1 MLPALAQ
8 HYAHATNHQ
17 TEFLSADDATLA
29 IQLIEKIQNA
39 GVLKQPYHL
48 KSRNIDELQE
58 DIMNGFPLIGIKSSS
73 GNLIGCTTVSP
84 NADPQNVTIR
94 SFCIDPNFVGQ
105 GLAKKLVETAI
116 DWAHRNGQHNIIAKV
131 ALDNTDS
138 LTIFEKQG
146 FAPVHTAIDT
156 DGGYAYHLMGKNLN
170 GVCLRQSPSRISTS
184 SASAL
189 NFGLA
194 AA

>member
-1 MLPALAQ
+1 MLPAFET
-8 HYAHATNHQ
+8 HYAHATHHQ
-17 TEFLSADDATLA
+17 TEFLSADEAILA
-29 IQLIEKIQNA
+29 IQLIEKIQTT

-58 DIMNGFPLIGIKSSS
+58 DIMSGFPLIGIKSAS
-73 GNLIGCTTVSP
+73 GKLIGCITVSP
-84 NADPQNVTIR
+84 HANPTNVTIR
-94 SFCIDPNFVGQ
+94 TLCIDHDFVGQ

-116 DWAHRNGQHNIIAKV
+116 DWAHRNGQKNIIAKV

-138 LTIFEKQG
+138 LIIFEKQG
-146 FAPVHTAIDT
+146 FTPVHTAIDT
-156 DGGYAYHLMGKNLN
+156 DGGYTYHLMGKNLN
-170 GVCLRQSPSRISTS
+170 GVCLQQSPSRMSAS
-184 SASAL
+184 SAPSL